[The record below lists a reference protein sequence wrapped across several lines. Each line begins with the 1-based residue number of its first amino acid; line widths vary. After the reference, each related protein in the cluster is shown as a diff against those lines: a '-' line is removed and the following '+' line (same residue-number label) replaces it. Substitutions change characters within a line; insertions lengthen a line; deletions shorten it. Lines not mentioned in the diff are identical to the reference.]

1 MTSEVYSRKWRP
13 STFSDLVG
21 QEHISTVLKNALLQN
36 RLAHSYLFCG
46 PRGTGKTSTAR
57 ILGKSAN
64 CVSINDG
71 EPCNSCN
78 LCSSANQG
86 RFLDIVEL
94 DAASNRGIDEIRD
107 IRDKVNF
114 SPVEGRYKVYIIDEA
129 HMLTDQASNAFLKT
143 LEEPPP
149 HVIFILCTTEAHK
162 ILPTIISRC
171 QRHDFRRINNE
182 IIIRQLNN
190 IAVKESVTVDT
201 EALNLISRHSSG
213 SLRDA
218 ENLLEQVVVS
228 YGNNISVAQVLEILG
243 LADNDVYLQITTS
256 LLSKQAT
263 ECLTL
268 VNKASWEGIDI
279 KRIHLE
285 TLEILRAAMLI
296 EWGVTDNIDLPGH
309 VIEELTKLIQK
320 TSPRDLTY
328 ALKVWGSIDTRQD
341 SQSTLPLELA
351 IIDISNNTFSNTDS
365 ITVSKAD
372 PQLSIPNPNR
382 QPPAKNPITDSNIQ
396 SQHKKTEP
404 DSDYQLETVSEPQE
418 VETTLSTTSLAP
430 EVHENSDV
438 TNSKEQYES
447 NDEIRDNWAE
457 ALKILSRCKGIK
469 YTLGALLRDC
479 DASALETDTDVMILP
494 FRNQANLDR
503 MIEEMDDPNSR
514 KMVYDAIEK
523 SFGKSFSIEPMLS
536 DQPSNQSPDRT
547 IQQSPLVRAALGMGA
562 RIVEENIE

>member
-21 QEHISTVLKNALLQN
+21 QEHISIVLKNALLQN

-64 CVSINDG
+64 CISINDG

-182 IIIRQLNN
+182 IIVRQLNN
-190 IAVKESVTVDT
+190 IAMKESVTVDT

-228 YGNNISVAQVLEILG
+228 YGNNISLSQVLDLLG
-243 LADNDVYLQITTS
+243 IVDNDVYLQITTS
-256 LLSKQAT
+256 LLSKQVT
-263 ECLTL
+263 ECITL
-268 VNKASWEGIDI
+268 VNKASWEGVDV

-309 VIEELTKLIQK
+309 IIEDLTKLIQK

-328 ALKVWGSIDTRQD
+328 ALRVWGSIDTRQD

-351 IIDISNNTFSNTDS
+351 IIDISNNTLANTDS
-365 ITVSKAD
+365 IAVSKSD
-372 PQLSIPNPNR
+372 STLNTPKPSH
-382 QPPAKNPITDSNIQ
+382 QPPAKNPITDTSIPSNQ
-396 SQHKKTEP
+396 NTEP
-404 DSDYQLETVSEPQE
+404 DSNYHSETASESQE
-418 VETTLSTTSLAP
+418 IATTLDRAPFESEVDENTDVNSTQQP
-430 EVHENSDV
+430 
-438 TNSKEQYES
+438 ES
-447 NDEIRDNWAE
+447 NDEVRTNWAE

-479 DASALETDTDVMILP
+479 NVSALETDTDVMILP

-523 SFGKSFSIEPMLS
+523 SFGKSFSIELMLS